1 MNSIRVLTIPID
13 DDRVCPDIEH
23 WVLPARISAFFP
35 LQHRSSNR
43 EGSIV
48 LTEERRHKMI
58 ESFKETNGEETA
70 MALAESLFSND
81 FATKDDIRLVKDDIK
96 SLDAKLDRHF
106 GWLMGGILGSYGAI
120 IAALGIGIAVVIN
133 TS

>member
-1 MNSIRVLTIPID
+1 M
-13 DDRVCPDIEH
+13 
-23 WVLPARISAFFP
+23 
-35 LQHRSSNR
+35 
-43 EGSIV
+43 

>member
-1 MNSIRVLTIPID
+1 ML
-13 DDRVCPDIEH
+13 
-23 WVLPARISAFFP
+23 LARISAFFP

-81 FATKDDIRLVKDDIK
+81 FATKDDIKELRTELKDDLK